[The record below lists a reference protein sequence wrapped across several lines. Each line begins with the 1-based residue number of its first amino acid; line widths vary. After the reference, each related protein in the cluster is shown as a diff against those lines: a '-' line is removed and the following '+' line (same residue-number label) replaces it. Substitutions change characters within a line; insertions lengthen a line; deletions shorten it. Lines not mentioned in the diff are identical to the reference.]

1 MAETF
6 LILLVLGY
14 FIYKVTFE
22 VPKDIKRIEDKIDI
36 LKLYLQEIELK
47 LDQINKKID
56 NK

>member
-1 MAETF
+1 MAEVF

-14 FIYKVTFE
+14 LIYKVTFE

-36 LKLYLQEIELK
+36 LKLHLQEIELK